1 MNKKAI
7 QIVYWGSLWGLAEAT
22 LGYVLHMAAIQL
34 PGVPGFVM
42 FPVAFYFMRKAYLAT
57 GKPGA
62 VFQVALVAA
71 LIKCCDFLIPGNIP
85 IRILN
90 PALSILLEGLAVAF
104 VFVYAE
110 RRKTAVGFAS
120 VFSMGVLW
128 RSVFLF
134 YLFLISMIDLPA
146 ALVTD
151 GLQVSLR
158 FLLLESLVNAILMV
172 AYLKFENTEHRGAV
186 RPVVAYAVLAA
197 AIILTLVL

>member
-1 MNKKAI
+1 MNKTAI
-7 QIVYWGSLWGLAEAT
+7 QIVYWGSLWGIAEAT

-42 FPVAFYFMRKAYLAT
+42 FPVAFYFMRKSYLAS
-57 GKPGA
+57 GKAVA

-71 LIKCCDFLIPGNIP
+71 LIKGCDFLVPGNIL

-90 PALSILLEGLAVAF
+90 PALSILLEGLAVAL
-104 VFVYAE
+104 VFSYAE
-110 RRKTAVGFAS
+110 KRETAVGFAS
-120 VFSMGVLW
+120 VFSMGILW

-134 YLFLISMIDLPA
+134 HLFLISLIDLPA

-158 FLLLESLVNAILMV
+158 FLLLESFVNASLMV
-172 AYLKFENTEHRGAV
+172 AYLKIEKTARVV
-186 RPVVAYAVLAA
+186 RVTPLAAYAALAT
-197 AIILTLVL
+197 AIMLTLAF

>member
-7 QIVYWGSLWGLAEAT
+7 QIVYWGSLWGIAEAT

-42 FPVAFYFMRKAYLAT
+42 FPVAFYFMRKAFLAT
-57 GKPGA
+57 GKGVA

-71 LIKCCDFLIPGNIP
+71 LIKCCDFLVPGNIP

-90 PALSILLEGLAVAF
+90 PALSILLEGLAVAL
-104 VFVYAE
+104 VFAYAE
-110 RRKTAVGFAS
+110 RRKSAVGFAS
-120 VFSMGVLW
+120 VFSMGVMW
-128 RSVFLF
+128 RAVFFL
-134 YLFLISMIDLPA
+134 YLFLISLIDQPA

-158 FLLLESLVNAILMV
+158 FLLLESFVNAILML
-172 AYLKFENTEHRGAV
+172 AYLKIEKTARV
-186 RPVVAYAVLAA
+186 VSVSPVVAYVALAT
-197 AIILTLVL
+197 AIMLTLAF

>member
-7 QIVYWGSLWGLAEAT
+7 QIIYWGSLWGIAEAT

-42 FPVAFYFMRKAYLAT
+42 FPVAFYFMRKSYLAT
-57 GKPGA
+57 RKAGT

-90 PALSILLEGLAVAF
+90 PVLSILLEGLAVAL
-104 VFVYAE
+104 VFAYAE
-110 RRKTAVGFAS
+110 RRKITIGFAS

-128 RSVFLF
+128 RSIFLF
-134 YLFLISMIDLPA
+134 YLFLISLIDLPA
-146 ALVTD
+146 VLVTD

-158 FLLLESLVNAILMV
+158 FLLLESFMSAGLMI
-172 AYLKFENTEHRGAV
+172 AYLKIEKTAR
-186 RPVVAYAVLAA
+186 VVAVTPVGAYTALAT
-197 AIILTLVL
+197 AIILTLAF

>member
-7 QIVYWGSLWGLAEAT
+7 QIVYWGSLWGIAEAT

-42 FPVAFYFMRKAYLAT
+42 FPIAFYFMRKAYLST

-71 LIKCCDFLIPGNIP
+71 LIKCCDFLITGNIP

-90 PALSILLEGLAVAF
+90 PALSIVLEGLAVAL
-104 VFVYAE
+104 VFAYAE
-110 RRKTAVGFAS
+110 RRKIAIGFAS

-128 RSVFLF
+128 RSIFLF
-134 YLFLISMIDLPA
+134 YLFLISLIDLPA

-158 FLLLESLVNAILMV
+158 FLLLESFVNAILIF
-172 AYLKFENTEHRGAV
+172 AYLKFEKKARV
-186 RPVVAYAVLAA
+186 VSVPPMVAYAALAT
-197 AIILTLVL
+197 AIILTLAF

>member
-1 MNKKAI
+1 MNEKAI
-7 QIVYWGSLWGLAEAT
+7 QIIYWGSLWGIAEAS

-57 GKPGA
+57 GKPEA
-62 VFQVALVAA
+62 VFQVALAAA

-90 PALSILLEGLAVAF
+90 PALSILLEGLAVAL
-104 VFVYAE
+104 VFAYAE
-110 RRKTAVGFAS
+110 RKKIAIGFAS

-128 RSVFLF
+128 RFVFLF
-134 YLFLISMIDLPA
+134 HLFLTSLFDLPA

-158 FLLLESLVNAILMV
+158 FLFLESLVNAILMV

>member
-7 QIVYWGSLWGLAEAT
+7 QIVYWGSLWGIAEAT

-42 FPVAFYFMRKAYLAT
+42 FPVAFYFMRKSYLAS
-57 GKPGA
+57 GKADA

-71 LIKCCDFLIPGNIP
+71 LIKCCDFLITGNIP

-90 PALSILLEGLAVAF
+90 PAFSILLEGLAVAL
-104 VFVYAE
+104 VFAYAE
-110 RRKTAVGFAS
+110 RRKTDVGFAS

-128 RSVFLF
+128 RAVFLS
-134 YLFLISMIDLPA
+134 YLFLISLIDLPA

-158 FLLLESLVNAILMV
+158 FLLLESFVNAILMV
-172 AYLKFENTEHRGAV
+172 AYLKIEKTARV
-186 RPVVAYAVLAA
+186 VSVPPMVAYAALAT
-197 AIILTLVL
+197 AIILTLAF

>member
-1 MNKKAI
+1 MKEKAI

-22 LGYVLHMAAIQL
+22 LGYVLHMSAIQL

-90 PALSILLEGLAVAF
+90 PALSILLEGLAVAL
-104 VFVYAE
+104 VFAYAE
-110 RRKTAVGFAS
+110 REKSAVGFVS

-134 YLFLISMIDLPA
+134 HLFLISLIDLPA

-158 FLLLESLVNAILMV
+158 FLILESLVNAILMV

>member
-1 MNKKAI
+1 MNKKVI
-7 QIVYWGSLWGLAEAT
+7 QIVYWGSLWGIAEAT

-57 GKPGA
+57 GKAGA

-71 LIKCCDFLIPGNIP
+71 LIKCCDFLIPANIP

-90 PALSILLEGLAVAF
+90 PALSILLEGLAVAL
-104 VFVYAE
+104 VFAHAE
-110 RRKTAVGFAS
+110 RRKTTVGFAS
-120 VFSMGVLW
+120 VFAMGILW
-128 RSVFLF
+128 RAVFLF
-134 YLFLISMIDLPA
+134 YLFLISLIDLPA

-158 FLLLESLVNAILMV
+158 FLVLESFVNAVLMFGYLKIKKTVRADAVSPMV
-172 AYLKFENTEHRGAV
+172 AYA
-186 RPVVAYAVLAA
+186 ALAT
-197 AIILTLVL
+197 AIILTLAF

>member
-1 MNKKAI
+1 MKEKAI
-7 QIVYWGSLWGLAEAT
+7 QIVYWGSLWGIAEAT

-42 FPVAFYFMRKAYLAT
+42 FPVAFYFMRKAYLST
-57 GKPGA
+57 RKPGV

-71 LIKCCDFLIPGNIP
+71 LIKCCDFLIPSNIP

-90 PALSILLEGLAVAF
+90 PALSIVLEGLAVAL
-104 VFVYAE
+104 VFAYVE
-110 RRKTAVGFAS
+110 RKKIAIGFAS

-134 YLFLISMIDLPA
+134 YLFLISLINLPA

-158 FLLLESLVNAILMV
+158 FLILESLVNAILMV

-186 RPVVAYAVLAA
+186 RPVIAYAILAA